1 MKLPFK
7 AYWDLL
13 SQHVRPQKGR
23 FILLSVL
30 LLGSIGLRIYA
41 PQIMR
46 TFIDSALAGE
56 ALQTLTF
63 TAMAFIGIALI
74 QQVIA
79 VGVTYL
85 GENVAWTATNALRA
99 ELAWHALNLD
109 MRFHND
115 HTPGE
120 LIERIDGDV
129 TELAT
134 FFSQFALN
142 LVSNGLLLVGILTA
156 LFIEDWRA
164 GLAFAVF
171 SLATILILGR
181 LKDIAVPHQKAR
193 REAEAQLY
201 GFIEEQLAGTEDI
214 RSSGAVDYSIRELFR
229 HQGII
234 LTHNRKAHFKRW
246 IIENAMGLAL
256 TTGSLLAITSGY
268 WLFTA
273 GLVTIGT
280 VYLFVHYINL
290 LEEPFWAMTHE
301 IESFQTIGACVE
313 RLTEFRS
320 FKAEVLDGSD
330 AVRLGAP
337 VAESNNHTSSSAL
350 DIAFEQVRFS
360 YNGSDSVLSNLSFG
374 LKPGSVLGLLGRTGS
389 GKTTLARLIFRLYD
403 PQSGCIKINGLDL
416 RDMKLE
422 TLRRN
427 IAIVTQDVQLFRA
440 SIRDNLTFFDRSISD
455 EQILATLDEL
465 ELGDWY
471 HSLPNGLD
479 TEIDTGARSLSAG
492 EAQLLAFTRV
502 FLRNPG
508 LVILDEASS
517 RLDPATEQ
525 RLERAIDKL
534 LKNRTAI
541 IIAHRLGTV
550 HRADEIMIL
559 ESGDVIEYGER
570 KQLVA
575 DSRSRFYH
583 LLQTGLE
590 EVLA

>member
-1 MKLPFK
+1 MNLPFK

-13 SQHVRPQKGR
+13 ARHIYPQRRR
-23 FILLSVL
+23 FILLAVL
-30 LLGSIGLRIYA
+30 LFSSIGLRIFA

-46 TFIDSALAGE
+46 SFIDSALAGE
-56 ALQTLTF
+56 ALQTLTW
-63 TAMAFIGIALI
+63 TAIVFIGIALL
-74 QQVIA
+74 QQVMSI
-79 VGVTYL
+79 GVTYV
-85 GENVAWTATNALRA
+85 GENVSWTATNDLRA

-109 MRFHND
+109 MKFHND

-142 LVSNGLLLVGILTA
+142 LISNGLLMIGILVA
-156 LFIEDWRA
+156 LFLEDWRV
-164 GLAFAVF
+164 GIAFAIY
-171 SLATILILGR
+171 SAATILILGR

-193 REAEAQLY
+193 RQAEAEMY
-201 GFIEEQLAGTEDI
+201 GFLEEQLAGMEDI

-229 HQGII
+229 HQATIWG
-234 LTHNRKAHFKRW
+234 HNRKAHFKRW

-256 TTGSLLAITSGY
+256 TAGTLLAIGSGY

-313 RLTEFRS
+313 RLTEFRNL
-320 FKAEVLDGSD
+320 KVDVVDGTKID
-330 AVRLGAP
+330 NPAHPL
-337 VAESNNHTSSSAL
+337 AL
-350 DIAFEQVRFS
+350 TFRDVNFS
-360 YNGSDSVLSNLSFG
+360 YNGSDTVLSDLSFD

-389 GKTTLARLIFRLYD
+389 GKTTITRLVFRLYD
-403 PQSGCIKINGLDL
+403 VKAGSIAINGKDL
-416 RDMKLE
+416 CEMQLQ

-427 IAIVTQDVQLFRA
+427 VAIVTQDVQLFRA
-440 SIRDNLTFFDRSISD
+440 SIRDNLTFFDRSIPD
-455 EQILATLDEL
+455 EKIIGTLEDM

-471 HSLPNGLD
+471 QSLSKGLD
-479 TEIDTGARSLSAG
+479 TELDIGSRSLSAG

-502 FLRNPG
+502 FLRDPG

-517 RLDPATEQ
+517 RLDPATEA
-525 RLERAIDKL
+525 RLERAIDRL
-534 LKNRTAI
+534 LQNRTAI
-541 IIAHRLGTV
+541 IIAHRLHTV

-559 ESGDVIEYGER
+559 ENGKVIEYGDR
-570 KQLVA
+570 TALA
-575 DSRSRFYH
+575 ANSNSRFYQ

>member
-1 MKLPFK
+1 MNLSFK
-7 AYWDLL
+7 SYWNLL
-13 SQHVRPQKGR
+13 SDHIRPQKGR
-23 FILLSVL
+23 FVL
-30 LLGSIGLRIYA
+30 LAAMLFGSIGLRILA

-46 TFIDSALAGE
+46 KFIDSALAGE
-56 ALQTLTF
+56 ALQTLTW
-63 TAMAFIGIALI
+63 TAIAFIGIALI
-74 QQVIA
+74 QQVVA
-79 VGVTYL
+79 VSVTYL

-99 ELAWHALNLD
+99 ELAEHALHLD
-109 MRFHND
+109 MNFHND

-142 LVSNGLLLVGILTA
+142 LIANGLLLIGILVA

-164 GLAFAVF
+164 GLAFTVY
-171 SLATILILGR
+171 SVLTVTILGR

-193 REAEAQLY
+193 REAEANLY
-201 GFIEEQLAGTEDI
+201 GFIEEQLSGTEDI
-214 RSSGAVDYSIRELFR
+214 RSSGAVDFSIRELFR
-229 HQGII
+229 HQSVI
-234 LTHNRKAHFKRW
+234 LGHNRKSHFKRW
-246 IIENAMGLAL
+246 IIENAMGFAL
-256 TTGSLLAITSGY
+256 TIGTLLAITSGY
-268 WLFTA
+268 WLFSA

-313 RLTEFRS
+313 RLTEFRN
-320 FKAEVLDGSD
+320 FKVE
-330 AVRLGAP
+330 AVNDTGLEIEPRPL
-337 VAESNNHTSSSAL
+337 AL
-350 DIAFEQVRFS
+350 TFNDVTFS
-360 YNGSDSVLSNLSFG
+360 YTGNDSVLTRLSFD
-374 LKPGSVLGLLGRTGS
+374 LKAGSILGLLGRTGS
-389 GKTTLARLIFRLYD
+389 GKTTLGRLIFRLYD
-403 PQSGCIKINGLDL
+403 VKSGSIKINNADL
-416 RDMKLE
+416 REAQLKSV
-422 TLRRN
+422 RRN

-440 SIRDNLTFFDRSISD
+440 SIRDNLTFFDRSIPD
-455 EQILATLDEL
+455 AQILATLGEL

-471 HSLPNGLD
+471 RALPKGLD
-479 TEIDTGARSLSAG
+479 TELDTGARSLSAG

-525 RLERAIDKL
+525 RLERAIAKL
-534 LKNRTAI
+534 LQNRTAI

-550 HRADEIMIL
+550 HRADDIMIL
-559 ESGDVIEYGER
+559 EGGQVSEYGSR
-570 KQLVA
+570 QRLAA
-575 DSRSRFYH
+575 DPDSRFYR

>member
-1 MKLPFK
+1 MNLPFK

-13 SQHVRPQKGR
+13 SQHIRPQKAR
-23 FILLSVL
+23 FMLLATL
-30 LLGSIGLRIYA
+30 LFGSIGLRIFA

-56 ALQTLTF
+56 ALQTLTW
-63 TAMAFIGIALI
+63 TALAFIGVALL
-74 QQVIA
+74 QQLIA

-85 GENVAWTATNALRA
+85 GETVAWTATNALRA

-142 LVSNGLLLVGILTA
+142 LVSNGLLMIGILVA
-156 LFIEDWRA
+156 LFLEDWRA
-164 GLAFAVF
+164 GFAFTVF
-171 SLATILILGR
+171 SIATILILGR

-193 REAEAQLY
+193 RQAEAEMY
-201 GFIEEQLAGTEDI
+201 GFLEEQLAGTEDI

-234 LTHNRKAHFKRW
+234 LTHNRRAHFKRW

-256 TTGSLLAITSGY
+256 TIGTLLAITSGY
-268 WLFTA
+268 WLFMA

-280 VYLFVHYINL
+280 VYLFIHYINL

-313 RLTEFRS
+313 RLAEFRD
-320 FKAEVLDGSD
+320 FKPEVLDGSGMD
-330 AVRLGAP
+330 LPAQPMGLTFKDV
-337 VAESNNHTSSSAL
+337 T
-350 DIAFEQVRFS
+350 FS
-360 YNGSDSVLSNLSFG
+360 YNGSDSVLTRLSLQ

-403 PQSGCIKINGLDL
+403 PKSGIVEINGVDV
-416 RDMKLE
+416 RQAQLE
-422 TLRRN
+422 SLRRH

-440 SIRDNLTFFDRSISD
+440 TVRDNLTFFDRSISD
-455 EQILATLDEL
+455 AKILATLSEL
-465 ELGDWY
+465 ELADWLR
-471 HSLPNGLD
+471 SLPQGLD
-479 TEIDTGARSLSAG
+479 TELDTGSRSLSAG

-502 FLRNPG
+502 FLRDPG

-534 LKNRTAI
+534 LQNRTAI

-559 ESGDVIEYGER
+559 ESGQVSEYGDR
-570 KQLVA
+570 KQLAA
-575 DSRSRFYH
+575 DPNSRFYQ

>member
-1 MKLPFK
+1 MNLSFK
-7 AYWDLL
+7 SYWNLL
-13 SQHVRPQKGR
+13 SEHIRPQKGQ
-23 FILLSVL
+23 FVL
-30 LLGSIGLRIYA
+30 LAAMLFGSIGLRIFA

-46 TFIDSALAGE
+46 RFIDSALAGE
-56 ALQTLTF
+56 TLQTLTW
-63 TAMAFIGIALI
+63 TAIAFIGIALI
-74 QQVIA
+74 QQVVA
-79 VGVTYL
+79 VSVTYL
-85 GENVAWTATNALRA
+85 GENVAWTATNDLRA
-99 ELAWHALNLD
+99 ELAEHALHLD
-109 MRFHND
+109 MKFHND

-142 LVSNGLLLVGILTA
+142 LIANGLLLVGILVA

-164 GLAFAVF
+164 GLAFSVYSA
-171 SLATILILGR
+171 LTIIILGR

-193 REAEAQLY
+193 REAEANLY
-201 GFIEEQLAGTEDI
+201 GFIEEQLSGTEDI
-214 RSSGAVDYSIRELFR
+214 RSSGAVDFSIRELFR

-234 LTHNRKAHFKRW
+234 LGHNRKAQFKRW
-246 IIENAMGLAL
+246 IIENAMGFAL
-256 TTGSLLAITSGY
+256 TAGNLLAIGSGY
-268 WLFTA
+268 WLFSA
-273 GLVTIGT
+273 GLITVGT

-313 RLTEFRS
+313 RLTEFRN
-320 FKAEVLDGSD
+320 FKVEV
-330 AVRLGAP
+330 VNGAGVEIP
-337 VAESNNHTSSSAL
+337 SHPKGLAL
-350 DIAFEQVRFS
+350 RFEDVSFS
-360 YNGSDSVLSNLSFG
+360 YNGADSVLRDLSFD
-374 LKPGSVLGLLGRTGS
+374 LKPGSILGLLGRTGS
-389 GKTTLARLIFRLYD
+389 GKTTLGRLIFRLYD
-403 PQSGCIKINGLDL
+403 VKSGSIKINDSDL
-416 RDMKLE
+416 REAHLE

-440 SIRDNLTFFDRSISD
+440 SIRDNLTFFDRSIPD
-455 EQILATLDEL
+455 EKIIATLEEL
-465 ELGDWY
+465 ELGDWLQ
-471 HSLPNGLD
+471 SQPKGLD
-479 TEIDTGARSLSAG
+479 TELETGSRSLSAG

-525 RLERAIDKL
+525 KLERAIDKL

-541 IIAHRLGTV
+541 IIAHRLDTV

-559 ESGDVIEYGER
+559 EKGQTSEYGER
-570 KQLVA
+570 KQLAA
-575 DSRSRFYH
+575 DPSSRFYQ
-583 LLQTGLE
+583 LLQTGME

>member
-1 MKLPFK
+1 MNLSFK

-13 SQHVRPQKGR
+13 SQHIRPQKGR
-23 FILLSVL
+23 FVL
-30 LLGSIGLRIYA
+30 LAGMLLVSIALRILA

-46 TFIDSALAGE
+46 KFIDSALAGQ
-56 ALQTLTF
+56 ALQTLTI
-63 TAMAFIGIALI
+63 TALTFIGVALI

-79 VGVTYL
+79 VSVTYL

-142 LVSNGLLLVGILTA
+142 LVSNGLLLIGILAA
-156 LFIEDWRA
+156 LFREDWRA
-164 GLAFAVF
+164 GLGFTIF
-171 SLATILILGR
+171 SFVTILVLGR

-193 REAEAQLY
+193 RQAEAELY
-201 GFIEEQLAGTEDI
+201 GFLEEQLAGTEDI

-229 HQGII
+229 HQREIF
-234 LTHNRKAHFKRW
+234 THNRKAGFKRW

-256 TTGSLLAITSGY
+256 TAGTLLAISSGY
-268 WLFTA
+268 WLYTA

-290 LEEPFWAMTHE
+290 LDEPFWAMTHE

-313 RLTEFRS
+313 RLTEFRN
-320 FKAEVLDGSD
+320 FRAEVLDGDGVDIPAHPIELSF
-330 AVRLGAP
+330 
-337 VAESNNHTSSSAL
+337 NHVT
-350 DIAFEQVRFS
+350 FS
-360 YNGSDSVLSNLSFG
+360 YNGNDSVLSGLSFQ

-403 PQSGCIKINGLDL
+403 PKSGCIEINGEDIRHASLD
-416 RDMKLE
+416 
-422 TLRRN
+422 TLRRST
-427 IAIVTQDVQLFRA
+427 AIVTQDVQLFRA
-440 SIRDNLTFFDRSISD
+440 SVRDNLTFFDRSISD
-455 EQILATLDEL
+455 TQILKTLEEL
-465 ELGDWY
+465 ELGDWIR
-471 HSLPNGLD
+471 SLSKGLD
-479 TEIDTGARSLSAG
+479 TELDTGSRSLSAG

-525 RLERAIDKL
+525 RLERAIDRL
-534 LKNRTAI
+534 LQNRTAI

-550 HRADEIMIL
+550 QRADEIMIL
-559 ESGDVIEYGER
+559 DGGVVSEYGDR
-570 KQLVA
+570 KELASDVK
-575 DSRSRFYH
+575 SRFYQ

>member
-1 MKLPFK
+1 MNLPFK

-13 SQHVRPQKGR
+13 EQHIRPQKGR
-23 FILLSVL
+23 FVL
-30 LLGSIGLRIYA
+30 LASLLFGSIGLRIFA

-56 ALQTLTF
+56 ALQTLTW
-63 TAMAFIGIALI
+63 TALAFIGVALL
-74 QQVIA
+74 QQIIA
-79 VGVTYL
+79 VSVTYL

-142 LVSNGLLLVGILTA
+142 LVSNGLLLIGILAA
-156 LFIEDWRA
+156 LFLEDWRA
-164 GLAFAVF
+164 GLGFTIF
-171 SLATILILGR
+171 SIATILILGR

-193 REAEAQLY
+193 RQAEAEMY
-201 GFIEEQLAGTEDI
+201 GFLEEQLAGTEDI
-214 RSSGAVDYSIRELFR
+214 RSSGAVDYSIRELFH
-229 HQGII
+229 HQSII
-234 LTHNRKAHFKRW
+234 LTHNRRSHYKRW

-256 TTGSLLAITSGY
+256 TFGTLLAILSGY

-280 VYLFVHYINL
+280 VYLFIHYINL

-320 FKAEVLDGSD
+320 FKAEVLDGPGIELASQ
-330 AVRLGAP
+330 P
-337 VAESNNHTSSSAL
+337 IAL
-350 DIAFEQVRFS
+350 TFKDVSFS
-360 YNGSDSVLSNLSFG
+360 YNGSDSVLNDLTFNLKRG
-374 LKPGSVLGLLGRTGS
+374 TVLGLLGRTGS

-403 PQSGCIKINGLDL
+403 PKSGCIEINGADL
-416 RDMKLE
+416 RQSRLE
-422 TLRRN
+422 ALRRS

-440 SIRDNLTFFDRSISD
+440 SVRDNLTFFDRSISD
-455 EQILATLDEL
+455 EQILTTLEEL
-465 ELGDWY
+465 ELGDWLR
-471 HSLPNGLD
+471 SLPQGLD
-479 TEIDTGARSLSAG
+479 TELDTGSRSLSAG

-525 RLERAIDKL
+525 HLELALDKL
-534 LKNRTAI
+534 LHNRTAI

-550 HRADEIMIL
+550 HRANEVMIL
-559 ESGDVIEYGER
+559 ESGMVSEYGNR
-570 KQLVA
+570 QQLAA
-575 DSRSRFYH
+575 DPNSRFYQ

>member
-1 MKLPFK
+1 MNLPLK

-13 SQHVRPQKGR
+13 SQHIRPQKGR
-23 FILLSVL
+23 FILLSTL
-30 LLGSIGLRIYA
+30 LFGSIGLRILA

-46 TFIDSALAGE
+46 KFIDSALAGG
-56 ALQTLTF
+56 ALQALTF
-63 TAMAFIGIALI
+63 TAIAFIGVAIL
-74 QQVIA
+74 QQV
-79 VGVTYL
+79 VSVSVTYL

-120 LIERIDGDV
+120 LIERVDGDV

-142 LVSNGLLLVGILTA
+142 LISNGLLLVGILVA
-156 LFIEDWRA
+156 LFLEDWRA
-164 GLAFAVF
+164 GLAFTIYSV
-171 SLATILILGR
+171 ATISILGR

-193 REAEAQLY
+193 REAEAGLY

-214 RSSGAVDYSIRELFR
+214 RSSGAVDFSIRELFR
-229 HQGII
+229 HQGVI
-234 LTHNRKAHFKRW
+234 LTHNRKSHFKRW

-256 TTGSLLAITSGY
+256 TTGTLLAFTSGY

-280 VYLFVHYINL
+280 VYLFIHYINL

-313 RLTEFRS
+313 RLTEFRN
-320 FKAEVLDGSD
+320 FKPQVLDGSG
-330 AVRLGAP
+330 VEIPSRSL
-337 VAESNNHTSSSAL
+337 AL
-350 DIAFEQVRFS
+350 SFDDVSFS
-360 YNGSDSVLSNLSFG
+360 YNGSDTVLSGLSFD
-374 LKPGSVLGLLGRTGS
+374 LKPGSILGLLGRTGS

-403 PQSGCIKINGLDL
+403 VKSGSIKVNHFDVRDAHLDS
-416 RDMKLE
+416 
-422 TLRRN
+422 LRRN

-440 SIRDNLTFFDRSISD
+440 SIRDNLTFFDRSIPD
-455 EQILATLDEL
+455 AQILATLGEL

-471 HSLPNGLD
+471 RALPKGLD
-479 TEIDTGARSLSAG
+479 TELDTGARSLSAG

-534 LKNRTAI
+534 LQNRTAI

-550 HRADEIMIL
+550 HRADDIMIL
-559 ESGDVIEYGER
+559 EGGQVSEYGSR
-570 KQLVA
+570 QRLAA
-575 DSRSRFYH
+575 DPDSRFYR
-583 LLQTGLE
+583 LLQTGME